1 MPIENS
7 SQIFMRR
14 LGIFLCFWL
23 FGLLTTA
30 VIIGVLGLKLDM
42 NSAPVLRVMTVI
54 QDILVFITPV
64 AATAVLISRK
74 PLAFLCL
81 DHGIKVSVVGLMLV
95 TLMVSIPMM
104 NVIVE
109 WNLSLSLP
117 ESMSSIEEW
126 MRGSEERSAKMV
138 ETMLSGTSVKDLIVS
153 ILIVGVLTGL
163 GEELFFRG
171 MLQRILADRMN
182 IHAAIWVTAIIFSA
196 AHFQFYGF
204 VPRMLLGGFFGY
216 LAWWSRSLWLPV
228 IAHAFNNSLVV
239 AAQWSMSRGNAGF
252 DPNKIGVGEGETG
265 VLLASLLLTVAG
277 IWTLYRM
284 ACRTAVNRES
294 DKG

>member
-1 MPIENS
+1 MVPTDNS

-42 NSAPVLRVMTVI
+42 NTAPVLRVMTVI

-64 AATAVLISRK
+64 AATSVIVSRK
-74 PLAFLCL
+74 PLDFLAL
-81 DHGIKVSVVGLMLV
+81 NRGSSGAVVALTIV
-95 TLMVSIPMM
+95 TLLASMPLM
-104 NVIVE
+104 NFIVD
-109 WNLSLSLP
+109 WNASLSLP
-117 ESMSSIEEW
+117 DGLSAVEVW
-126 MRGSEERSAKMV
+126 MKRSEEQSAKMV
-138 ETMLSGTSVKDLIVS
+138 EVMLSGTSVKALIMS
-153 ILIVGVLTGL
+153 ILIVGILTGFS
-163 GEELFFRG
+163 EELFFRG

-216 LAWWSRSLWLPV
+216 LAWWGRSLWLPV
-228 IAHAFNNSLVV
+228 IAHALNNSLVV
-239 AAQWSMSRGNAGF
+239 AAQWSMSRGYIGF
-252 DPNKIGVGEGETG
+252 DPNKLGVGDGETWIA
-265 VLLASLLLTVAG
+265 LTSAALAVAG
-277 IWTLYRM
+277 ICLLYRM
-284 ACRTAVNRES
+284 RRRETATE
-294 DKG
+294 

>member
-1 MPIENS
+1 MPIEHS

-95 TLMVSIPMM
+95 TLMASIPMM

-138 ETMLSGTSVKDLIVS
+138 ETMLSGTSVKALIVS

-163 GEELFFRG
+163 SEELFFRG

-182 IHAAIWVTAIIFSA
+182 IHVAIWLTAIIFSA

-228 IAHAFNNSLVV
+228 IAHA
-239 AAQWSMSRGNAGF
+239 
-252 DPNKIGVGEGETG
+252 
-265 VLLASLLLTVAG
+265 
-277 IWTLYRM
+277 
-284 ACRTAVNRES
+284 
-294 DKG
+294 

>member
-1 MPIENS
+1 MSVENS

-42 NSAPVLRVMTVI
+42 NSVPVLRVMTVI

-74 PLAFLCL
+74 PLTFLCL
-81 DHGIKVSVVGLMLV
+81 DHGITASVVGLMFV
-95 TLMVSIPMM
+95 TLVASIPMM
-104 NVIVE
+104 NAIVE

-126 MRGSEERSAKMV
+126 MRVSEERSAKMV
-138 ETMLSGTSVKDLIVS
+138 ETMLSGTSAKALIVS

-163 GEELFFRG
+163 SEELFFRG
-171 MLQRILADRMN
+171 MLQRILSDRMN
-182 IHAAIWVTAIIFSA
+182 VHAAIWVTAIIFSA

-216 LAWWSRSLWLPV
+216 LALWGRSLWLPV

-239 AAQWSMSRGNAGF
+239 TAQWSIARGNTGF

-265 VLLASLLLTVAG
+265 ILLASLILTALG
-277 IWTLYRM
+277 IWGLYRM
-284 ACRTAVNRES
+284 RKSRKS
-294 DKG
+294 

>member
-1 MPIENS
+1 
-7 SQIFMRR
+7 MRR

-30 VIIGVLGLKLDM
+30 IVIGVLGLKLDM

-64 AATAVLISRK
+64 AATVVLISRK

-95 TLMVSIPMM
+95 TLMASIPMM

-138 ETMLSGTSVKDLIVS
+138 ETMLSGTSVKALIVS

-163 GEELFFRG
+163 SEELFFRG

-182 IHAAIWVTAIIFSA
+182 IHAAIWLTAIIFSA

-265 VLLASLLLTVAG
+265 VLLASLILTAAG
-277 IWTLYRM
+277 IWALYRVM
-284 ACRTAVNRES
+284 YRPAVDRES
-294 DKG
+294 DNG